1 MIDVHSHLL
10 PLVDDGSDSEELS
23 LYLLKQAGLFGVTD
37 MILTPHYKEGFK
49 TSPEEL
55 KEIFSKFNQKKNEQG
70 INVNLYLGNEIH
82 YGKNTRKHLKDCSVL
97 TLNGTKYV
105 LVEFDYFKPIDATEV
120 VYALIYD
127 GFIPIVAHVE
137 RYVYISI
144 SDVLEIKSMGGL
156 IQVNAGSL
164 VGDVKGRLKRRVKK
178 LIKLSLVDFIASDA
192 HASRHNYLK
201 SAYDYVNKK
210 FGNETANKLF
220 IENAKKIIG
229 QA

>member
-1 MIDVHSHLL
+1 
-10 PLVDDGSDSEELS
+10 
-23 LYLLKQAGLFGVTD
+23 
-37 MILTPHYKEGFK
+37 
-49 TSPEEL
+49 
-55 KEIFSKFNQKKNEQG
+55 
-70 INVNLYLGNEIH
+70 
-82 YGKNTRKHLKDCSVL
+82 
-97 TLNGTKYV
+97 V